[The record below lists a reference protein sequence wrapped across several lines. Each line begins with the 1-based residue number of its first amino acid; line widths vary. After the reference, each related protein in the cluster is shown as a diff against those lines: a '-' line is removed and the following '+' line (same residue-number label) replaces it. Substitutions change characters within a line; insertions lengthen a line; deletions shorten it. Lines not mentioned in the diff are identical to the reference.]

1 MAYRHEWKHVI
12 SPADLLVL
20 RQRLPLLM
28 EWDPHATGGEYL
40 VRSLYFDNAADTILR
55 EKLDGVNVREKF
67 RLRYYNGD
75 PAFLRLEKKSKI
87 NGLCLKQTAP
97 LSPAQAQ
104 ALLSG
109 KLSWMKSSPEPLHR
123 ELYDRMLHRGLRP
136 KTVVDYTREP
146 FVLSA
151 GHVRVT
157 LDYNLRTAACYAD
170 FLDPDCLTLPVGASP
185 IILEVKWDEYLPDI
199 IRDAVQLPNCRSGAF
214 SKYAQCRIY
223 G

>member
-1 MAYRHEWKHVI
+1 M
-12 SPADLLVL
+12 
-20 RQRLPLLM
+20 
-28 EWDPHATGGEYL
+28 
-40 VRSLYFDNAADTILR
+40 RSLYFDNAADTILR

-75 PAFLRLEKKSKI
+75 PTFLRLEKKSKI

-97 LSPAQAQ
+97 LSSAQVQ
-104 ALLSG
+104 SLLRG
-109 KLSWMKSSPEPLHR
+109 ETAWMKAGEPLHR
-123 ELYDRMLHRGLRP
+123 ELYDGMLHRGLRP

-157 LDYNLRTAACYAD
+157 LDYNLRTAACCAD
-170 FLDPDCLTLPVGASP
+170 FSDPACLTLPVGASP